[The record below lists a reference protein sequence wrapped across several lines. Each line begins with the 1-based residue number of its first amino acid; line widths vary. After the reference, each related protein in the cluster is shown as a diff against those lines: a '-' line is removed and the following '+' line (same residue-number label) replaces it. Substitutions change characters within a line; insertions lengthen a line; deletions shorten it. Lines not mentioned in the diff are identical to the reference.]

1 LEGSLTA
8 GDIKVTVVEEDD
20 HTEFLVRVLEL
31 EHLKVMINGNSY
43 SYAIKIKKTYTY
55 YVF

>member
-43 SYAIKIKKTYTY
+43 AIKIKKTYTY